1 MHEQHHELPTA
12 QQQTHTISAPD
23 SAARYGVGPSK
34 GRSNAD
40 ASAPGVAEELG
51 HLGVPEEEERA
62 DVSEQLPVVR
72 ADDALRRV
80 ARRRAREDV
89 QRKERVD
96 VRYSVDEKHAI
107 TTRARQMEIAA
118 AHLVGALV
126 MAYLDG
132 YLRLPGQRTQFDDVI
147 DELASLRA
155 QVAAIGNNV
164 NQIAFRLNAGG
175 DPHPVDTTVLTQAE
189 RTLDT
194 VRVTIQDIAA
204 IMNHAV
210 SAKAA

>member
-40 ASAPGVAEELG
+40 ASAPGVAEDLG
-51 HLGVPEEEERA
+51 HQGVPEEEQPA
-62 DVSEQLPVVR
+62 DAPEQSPVVR

-96 VRYSVDEKHAI
+96 VRYSVDEKDAI
-107 TTRARQMEIAA
+107 MARAGEMEIAG

-126 MAYLDG
+126 MAYLEG
-132 YLRLPGQRTQFDDVI
+132 NLRLPGQRTQFDDVI
-147 DELASLRA
+147 DELSALRA

-164 NQIAFRLNAGG
+164 NQIAFRLNSGG
-175 DPHPVDTTVLTQAE
+175 DPRPVDTTVLARAE

-204 IMNHAV
+204 VMNHAV
-210 SAKAA
+210 SAKAT

>member
-1 MHEQHHELPTA
+1 MHNPHNEPAANQQEMTTTA
-12 QQQTHTISAPD
+12 T

-40 ASAPGVAEELG
+40 ASAPGVAEDLG
-51 HLGVPEEEERA
+51 HQGVPEEEQRA

-80 ARRRAREDV
+80 ARRRAREEV

-107 TTRARQMEIAA
+107 MARAGEMEIAG

-132 YLRLPGQRTQFDDVI
+132 HLRLPGQRTQFDDVI

-164 NQIAFRLNAGG
+164 NQIAFRLNSGG
-175 DPHPVDTTVLTQAE
+175 DPHPVDTTVLFQTE
-189 RTLDT
+189 RTLET
-194 VRVTIQDIAA
+194 VRVTIQEIAA
-204 IMNHAV
+204 VMNHAV

>member
-1 MHEQHHELPTA
+1 MHDQHHEPTIDQEEMSTTA
-12 QQQTHTISAPD
+12 TT
-23 SAARYGVGPSK
+23 SAARYYVGPSK
-34 GRSNAD
+34 DRSNAD
-40 ASAPGVAEELG
+40 ASAPGVAEDLG
-51 HLGVPEEEERA
+51 HRGVPEEEQPA
-62 DVSEQLPVVR
+62 DAPEQLPVIR
-72 ADDALRRV
+72 ADDAVRRV

-96 VRYSVDEKHAI
+96 VRYSVDEKRAI
-107 TTRARQMEIAA
+107 VALARQMEIAS

-132 YLRLPGQRTQFDDVI
+132 NLHLPGQRTQFDDVI

-164 NQIAFRLNAGG
+164 NQIAFRFNSGG

-204 IMNHAV
+204 VMNHAV

>member
-1 MHEQHHELPTA
+1 MHNPHNEPATNQQEMTTTA
-12 QQQTHTISAPD
+12 T

-34 GRSNAD
+34 GRSNPD
-40 ASAPGVAEELG
+40 ASAPGVAEDLG
-51 HLGVPEEEERA
+51 HQEVPEEEQPAEA
-62 DVSEQLPVVR
+62 PEHAPVAR
-72 ADDALRRV
+72 ADDAVHRV

-96 VRYSVDEKHAI
+96 VRYSVDEKNAI
-107 TTRARQMEIAA
+107 MARAGEMEIAG

-132 YLRLPGQRTQFDDVI
+132 NLRLPGQRTQFDDVI
-147 DELASLRA
+147 DELANLRA

-164 NQIAFRLNAGG
+164 NQIAFRLNSGG
-175 DPHPVDTTVLTQAE
+175 DPYPVDTNVLTRAE

-204 IMNHAV
+204 VMNEAV

>member
-1 MHEQHHELPTA
+1 MHDQHHKPTIDQEEMSTTA
-12 QQQTHTISAPD
+12 TT
-23 SAARYGVGPSK
+23 SAARYYVGPSK
-34 GRSNAD
+34 DRSNAD
-40 ASAPGVAEELG
+40 ASAPGVAEDLG
-51 HLGVPEEEERA
+51 HRGVPEEEQPA
-62 DVSEQLPVVR
+62 DVSEQSPVVR
-72 ADDALRRV
+72 TNDALRRV
-80 ARRRAREDV
+80 ARRRAREEV

-96 VRYSVDEKHAI
+96 VRYSVDEKDAI
-107 TTRARQMEIAA
+107 MARAGEMEIAS

-132 YLRLPGQRTQFDDVI
+132 NLHLPGQRTQFDDVI

-164 NQIAFRLNAGG
+164 NQIAFRFNSGG

-204 IMNHAV
+204 VMNHAV

>member
-1 MHEQHHELPTA
+1 MHDQHHEPATNQPEMSTTA
-12 QQQTHTISAPD
+12 T

-40 ASAPGVAEELG
+40 ASAPGVAEDLG
-51 HLGVPEEEERA
+51 HQGVPEEEQPAEA
-62 DVSEQLPVVR
+62 PEQSPVAR
-72 ADDALRRV
+72 ADDALHRV

-107 TTRARQMEIAA
+107 TTRARQMEIAG
-118 AHLVGALV
+118 AHLVGAVV
-126 MAYLDG
+126 MAYLEG
-132 YLRLPGQRTQFDDVI
+132 GFHLPGQRAQFDDVI
-147 DELASLRA
+147 DELSTLRT

-175 DPHPVDTTVLTQAE
+175 DPHPVDTSVLARAE
-189 RTLDT
+189 RTLET

-204 IMNHAV
+204 VMNHAV
-210 SAKAA
+210 SAKAAG

>member
-1 MHEQHHELPTA
+1 M
-12 QQQTHTISAPD
+12 
-23 SAARYGVGPSK
+23 
-34 GRSNAD
+34 
-40 ASAPGVAEELG
+40 
-51 HLGVPEEEERA
+51 
-62 DVSEQLPVVR
+62 SEQLPVVR

-132 YLRLPGQRTQFDDVI
+132 NLRLSGQRTQFDDVI

-175 DPHPVDTTVLTQAE
+175 DPHPVDTSILARAE
-189 RTLDT
+189 RTLDS

-204 IMNHAV
+204 VMNHAV

>member
-1 MHEQHHELPTA
+1 MHDQHHEPTVDQEEMSTTA
-12 QQQTHTISAPD
+12 TT

-40 ASAPGVAEELG
+40 TSAPGVAKDLG
-51 HLGVPEEEERA
+51 HQGVPEEKQPA
-62 DVSEQLPVVR
+62 DVSGQSPVAR
-72 ADDALRRV
+72 ADDALHRV

-96 VRYSVDEKHAI
+96 VRYSVDEKDAI
-107 TTRARQMEIAA
+107 MARAREMEIAG
-118 AHLVGALV
+118 AHLVGAVV
-126 MAYLDG
+126 MAYLEGDFH
-132 YLRLPGQRTQFDDVI
+132 LPGQRTQFDDVI

-155 QVAAIGNNV
+155 QIAAIGNNV
-164 NQIAFRLNAGG
+164 NQIAFRLNSGG
-175 DPHPVDTTVLTQAE
+175 DPHPVDITVLTRAE
-189 RTLDT
+189 STLNT

-204 IMNHAV
+204 VMNHAV

>member
-1 MHEQHHELPTA
+1 MHDPRHGLPTT
-12 QQQTHTISAPD
+12 QQETSTTAT

-34 GRSNAD
+34 GRSNTD
-40 ASAPGVAEELG
+40 PSAPGVAEDLG
-51 HLGVPEEEERA
+51 HQGVPEEELA
-62 DVSEQLPVVR
+62 DVSEHLPVVR

-96 VRYSVDEKHAI
+96 VRYSVDEKGAI
-107 TTRARQMEIAA
+107 MARARQMEIAG

-132 YLRLPGQRTQFDDVI
+132 HLRLPGQRTQFDDAI

-164 NQIAFRLNAGG
+164 NQIAFRLNSGG
-175 DPHPVDTTVLTQAE
+175 DPHPVDINVLTQAE
-189 RTLDT
+189 RTLNT
-194 VRVTIQDIAA
+194 VRVTIQEIAA
-204 IMNHAV
+204 VMNHAV
-210 SAKAA
+210 SAKAAG

>member
-1 MHEQHHELPTA
+1 M
-12 QQQTHTISAPD
+12 
-23 SAARYGVGPSK
+23 
-34 GRSNAD
+34 
-40 ASAPGVAEELG
+40 
-51 HLGVPEEEERA
+51 
-62 DVSEQLPVVR
+62 SEQLPVVR
-72 ADDALRRV
+72 ADDALHRV

>member
-1 MHEQHHELPTA
+1 MHTPYNEPATNQQEMTTTA
-12 QQQTHTISAPD
+12 TT
-23 SAARYGVGPSK
+23 AARYGVGPSK

-40 ASAPGVAEELG
+40 ASAPGVAEDLG
-51 HLGVPEEEERA
+51 HQGVPEEGQPA
-62 DVSEQLPVVR
+62 DAPEHAPVAR
-72 ADDALRRV
+72 ADDALHRV

-107 TTRARQMEIAA
+107 TTRARQMEIAG
-118 AHLVGALV
+118 AHLVGAVV
-126 MAYLDG
+126 MAYLEG
-132 YLRLPGQRTQFDDVI
+132 GFHLPGQRTQFDDVI
-147 DELASLRA
+147 DELSTLRT
-155 QVAAIGNNV
+155 QVAAVGNNV

-175 DPHPVDTTVLTQAE
+175 DPHPVHTSVLARAE

-204 IMNHAV
+204 VMNHAV
-210 SAKAA
+210 SAKAAG